1 MAKLKQHFPLRS
13 KRRKHCQAENF
24 EINSNFSPLTICS
37 KCNREAITFI
47 RYSGAH
53 LCERHFDE
61 FFVRRVR
68 KEIRWQ
74 IDIGRVKHIAVAVS
88 GGKDSAAALYSV
100 KKILGPNP
108 ALRVSAVTVDEGIE
122 GYRPPNIKAASEIC
136 KELDVVHEVI
146 SFKDIV
152 GIELDEVAKLSTPLS
167 PCSYCGVWRK
177 KCLNVTAN
185 RIGANVLVTG
195 HNLDDI
201 AQSVAMNVFNGDV
214 KRLVRMGPHRKI
226 KEGLVPRSM
235 PLRTIPEKETYL
247 WAYINDIRFEDTV
260 CPYSATA
267 HRGLFRDVV
276 NKIERNTPGTR
287 HRLLA
292 SYDEMYDCLVDR
304 YPEVKL
310 NQCDICGEP
319 TSGKICKACEMEIAV
334 KGNWV
339 QGDHLPSGP
348 AR

>member
-1 MAKLKQHFPLRS
+1 MVK
-13 KRRKHCQAENF
+13 
-24 EINSNFSPLTICS
+24 CS
-37 KCNREAITFI
+37 KCSGEAITFI

-53 LCERHFDE
+53 LCRKHFDD
-61 FFVRRVR
+61 FFIRRVR

-74 IDIGRVKHIAVAVS
+74 IDLGRSKHIAVAVS
-88 GGKDSAAALYSV
+88 GGKDSAAALCSI

-108 ALRVSAVTVDEGIE
+108 AVRITAVTVDEGIQ
-122 GYRPPNIKAASEIC
+122 GYRPPNIEAAA
-136 KELDVVHEVI
+136 ELCRRLDLAHEVI
-146 SFKDIV
+146 SFSDIV
-152 GIELDEVAKLSTPLS
+152 GIELDEVAELETPLS

-185 RIGANVLVTG
+185 RIGANILVTG
-195 HNLDDI
+195 HNLDDM
-201 AQSVAMNVFNGDV
+201 AQSIAMNVFNGDV
-214 KRLVRMGPHRKI
+214 RRLVRMGPHRKI

-247 WAYINDIRFEDTV
+247 WAHINDMKFEDSV
-260 CPYSATA
+260 CPYSVTA

-292 SYDEMYDCLVDR
+292 SYDEMYDCLIGR

-310 NQCDICGEP
+310 KRCDICGEP
-319 TSGKICKACEMEIAV
+319 ASGEVCKACEMEAAV
-334 KGNWV
+334 KKKLGEGV
-339 QGDHLPSGP
+339 HCIEGDRAPDQGGGEDGCAHGGGGYGEAGGGL
-348 AR
+348 RR